1 MEVTTTSHCF
11 VCGVDNDAGLGA
23 IFTTDRELNRSFCRL
38 TLDTR
43 FQGWR
48 DVVHGGI
55 IAALLDEACI
65 YAGLGIGKQLV
76 TAELTVRYKKPLP
89 VGEEIFIT
97 GEVVEKRRK
106 VLRVKARIMVADDV
120 YAEAESRVFILG

>member
-1 MEVTTTSHCF
+1 
-11 VCGVDNDAGLGA
+11 
-23 IFTTDRELNRSFCRL
+23 
-38 TLDTR
+38 
-43 FQGWR
+43 
-48 DVVHGGI
+48 VVHGGI

-89 VGEEIFIT
+89 VGEEIIIT

-106 VLRVKARIMVADDV
+106 VLRIKAQIMVADDV
-120 YAEAESRVFILG
+120 YAEAESRVFILA